1 MKKNALFQ
9 LIKEKKNK
17 KGNTSSINL
26 NEILFDIAKLKN
38 DISTDITTEP
48 LITSYKSLETIIDE
62 INTKI
67 DEFKKTLIG
76 KSYNAPQQNI
86 LNKLG
91 MINDF
96 MKEGNYQSIVDT
108 SFYFVKE
115 AIPTDNLR
123 EVVKDVTHAFHKE
136 LNIIKG
142 DIQKNRQE
150 NYNKEIK
157 IKMENLISD
166 YKENINKFKEFES
179 EINKYI
185 KELEILYEVKLP
197 AIILMIDDQTIK
209 EPHLIIINENE
220 NVISQDINKLYD
232 EIIESDGSVSEIDM
246 IIPTS
251 TGISQTTTTPKALSV
266 SSKYYKKFIN
276 NSDYK
281 KNIIN
286 LHKYWLK
293 MLKNYKN
300 KLEHK
305 ILIGGSPP
313 SSSNIVSTSP
323 FQFDDLIKL
332 FIEYEDVVR
341 KFKILSNNIIKLVK
355 KYNVRYVQF
364 IHFQNWILKYME
376 ITITNGEY
384 TYFQY
389 VSHEEILTYHT
400 ILNTLKN
407 RLNNFND
414 TNASITQFELSNIP
428 IYKWFYK
435 NHYFIIYILENFFK
449 KLLEYWEI
457 NDKDHKKLIKT
468 ANEDDIIS
476 NYFFLFNIFYSTLEN
491 YRTSEKL

>member
-1 MKKNALFQ
+1 MKKNK
-9 LIKEKKNK
+9 I
-17 KGNTSSINL
+17 GNSSAINL

-115 AIPTDNLR
+115 AIPIDNLR
-123 EVVKDVTHAFHKE
+123 EVVKDVTHAFHDK
-136 LNIIKG
+136 LSIIKE
-142 DIQKNRQE
+142 DILRNSQE

-157 IKMENLISD
+157 IKMEKLISD
-166 YKENINKFKEFES
+166 YKENIKKFQDFES

-185 KELEILYEVKLP
+185 KELEILYDVELP
-197 AIILMIDDQTIK
+197 DTILMIEKHTIK
-209 EPHLIIINENE
+209 EPHLISINENE

-232 EIIESDGSVSEIDM
+232 DIIKSDGSVSERDM
-246 IIPTS
+246 IMPMS
-251 TGISQTTTTPKALSV
+251 TVLSQTTPKEMSV

-276 NSDYK
+276 NFDYK

-332 FIEYEDVVR
+332 FIEYEVVVR

-384 TYFQY
+384 KYFQY
-389 VSHEEILTYHT
+389 VSYQEILTYST
-400 ILNTLKN
+400 TLTTLKN

-414 TNASITQFELSNIP
+414 TNTNTNTNTTQLEFSNIP

-449 KLLEYWEI
+449 KLLNYWEI
-457 NDKDHKKLIKT
+457 NDENHEKLIKT
-468 ANEDDIIS
+468 ANENNIIS
-476 NYFFLFNIFYSTLEN
+476 NYFFLFNIFYSTLDN
-491 YRTSEKL
+491 YRTSTSEKK